1 MIFARSLLLA
11 FLATLFVSNVPAA
24 TTATTQAGN
33 HDYGAA
39 NAVFPQQ
46 RAIQGFTLTI
56 HAPQVRSWT
65 GFEHFTSTIAF
76 SLTPSSQTEAQY
88 GTATVAGD
96 TVVDMDRRIVTIRS
110 PRVTDVTFAEPVPA
124 KYTAAVMDAA
134 TRESLDVR
142 LDLFLAHL
150 ADEVLSQAAPAG
162 FNTSPPPILV
172 RSTPAA
178 LLFVNGAP
186 VPSAVPNTGLEV
198 IVNANWPLYRDAAG
212 SGTYYLLA
220 RDRWLTSA
228 KLDHGWKVATSLPR
242 DFANLPSS
250 DEYAAVRKA
259 VPLQKSTLAPPQVV
273 FADRPTEL
281 IVTDGKPALEAIPGT
296 GGLHWVT
303 NTESPLFKLESNWYL
318 LVAGRWFTTAN
329 LDKGPWTFSKDLPK
343 AFSAIPEDHT
353 RSAVRASVPG
363 TVEARMAAL
372 EASVPRKIRVT
383 RGSPPAIDVTY
394 AGDPKFEAIPG
405 TQVARAVNSGFDVL
419 LYQNRFYLCYA
430 AGWYVAD
437 SPKGPWGATADV
449 PAAIY
454 AIPPDSP
461 SYAVTDVKVTESS
474 EDEIEYSSTDAYA
487 AGVFLAFGVAYYG
500 TGWYYPPYIYGP
512 IYYPYWGSYGH
523 GSWYNPATGRY
534 GSRSVWYG
542 PYGGYSY
549 TQGYNPRTGR
559 YGYVETAWDGDEWTS
574 FGGTYNPRTGIGTK
588 TERYYDEDQGRLETE
603 RTVERGGE
611 WVQSERTTDFDDRTT
626 KVERETSQ
634 GGSSEVQRSRD
645 GGTVS
650 SERTVTSGDGN
661 TYTMSGEQSLGR
673 GSSTITGADGS
684 ITTDTVR
691 NDGRSAT
698 VIEGSGGGKA
708 ISISGEDPGRTT
720 VGQSGSGDTYAGYN
734 GNIYKKTDGG
744 WQRYDTGQ
752 WKPAESSP
760 YVPRERPSP
769 APKVA
774 PAGPA
779 ASTPVA
785 PATPAPTND
794 RGSLQQ
800 RPIESRER
808 EQLERD
814 YSARQRGDR
823 QFHERSTRGG
833 GGRSRGR

>member
-1 MIFARSLLLA
+1 MTFARSLLLA
-11 FLATLFVSNVPAA
+11 FMAAVSTTDLPAA
-24 TTATTQAGN
+24 TTATTQAGMST
-33 HDYGAA
+33 DGAA
-39 NAVFPQQ
+39 SALFPQQ
-46 RAIQGFTLTI
+46 RAIEGFTLTI

-65 GFEHFTSTIAF
+65 EFEHFTSTFAF
-76 SLTPSSQTEAQY
+76 SLTPAGHTTMEY

-96 TVVDMDRRIVTIRS
+96 TVVDMDKRMVTIRS
-110 PRVTDVTFAEPVPA
+110 PKVTDVTFAKSVPA
-124 KYTAAVMDAA
+124 NYTAAVMDAT

-142 LDLFLAHL
+142 LDLFLAYL

-172 RSTPAA
+172 RSTPTA

-198 IVNANWPLYRDAAG
+198 IVNANWPLYRHAAG

-220 RDRWLTSA
+220 TDCWLTSG
-228 KLDHGWKVATSLPR
+228 KLDQGWKAATSLPN
-242 DFANLPSS
+242 DFSNLPSGN
-250 DEYAAVRKA
+250 EYAAVRKA
-259 VPLQKSTLAPPQVV
+259 VPLQNCTRALPQVV

-281 IVTDGKPALEAIPGT
+281 IVTNGKPALEAIPGAS
-296 GGLHWVT
+296 GLQWVA

-318 LVAGRWFTTAN
+318 LVAGRWFTTTN
-329 LDKGPWTFSKDLPK
+329 LDQGAWAFSKDLPK
-343 AFSAIPEDHT
+343 AFSAIPEDHA

-363 TVEARMAAL
+363 TVEAKMAAL
-372 EASVPRKIRVT
+372 EASVPRKIRVSKGT
-383 RGSPPAIDVTY
+383 PPAVNVTY
-394 AGDPKFEAIPG
+394 AGDPKFEAIAG
-405 TQVARAVNSGFDVL
+405 TQVARAANSGFDVF

-430 AGWYVAD
+430 AGWYVGD
-437 SPKGPWGATADV
+437 SPTGPWAATADV

-461 SYAVTDVKVTESS
+461 SYAVTDVKVTDTDD
-474 EDEIEYSSTDAYA
+474 DEIEYSSTDAYA

-512 IYYPYWGSYGH
+512 YYYPYWGSYGH
-523 GSWYNPATGRY
+523 GSWYNPTTGRY

-542 PYGGYSY
+542 PYGGYSF

-559 YGYVETAWDGDEWTS
+559 YGYVETGWDGDEWAS
-574 FGGTYNPRTGIGTK
+574 FGETYNPRTGIGTK
-588 TERYYDEDQGRLETE
+588 TERYYDEDNSRLETE
-603 RTVERGGE
+603 RTVERGDE
-611 WVQSERTTDFDDRTT
+611 WVQSERTTDLDDRTT
-626 KVERETSQ
+626 TVERETSQ
-634 GGSSEVQRSRD
+634 GGSSEVQRSRE

-661 TYTMSGEQSLGR
+661 TYTMSGEQSQGR

-708 ISISGEDPGRTT
+708 LSVSGEGSGRTT

-734 GNIYKKTDGG
+734 GNIYKKTGDG
-744 WQRYDTGQ
+744 WQRYDNGQ

-760 YVPRERPSP
+760 YVPRDRPSP
-769 APKVA
+769 PTVA
-774 PAGPA
+774 PAVPA
-779 ASTPVA
+779 ASIPA
-785 PATPAPTND
+785 PATQPRTND
-794 RGSLQQ
+794 RGSAQ
-800 RPIESRER
+800 RESIESRER
-808 EQLERD
+808 AQLERD

-823 QFHERSTRGG
+823 QFQQRSSRGG
-833 GGRSRGR
+833 GFRSRGR